1 MTPLFSRWLGS
12 ESETQNSNIGCGIL
26 NLMIDFITG
35 HWITGHRVT
44 TLCCWTM
51 HWIDKIMLLLD
62 VSLVILMLLEII
74 STIIQLLFK
83 IMHAQL

>member
-1 MTPLFSRWLGS
+1 M
-12 ESETQNSNIGCGIL
+12 
-26 NLMIDFITG
+26 NLIIDFITG

-51 HWIDKIMLLLD
+51 HWIDKIMLLLNFND
-62 VSLVILMLLEII
+62 VSLVILTLLEIV

-83 IMHAQL
+83 IMHA